1 MTKNRPR
8 AVPDHCSPHHFADA
22 NVVNHQRTDAD
33 EQLLLVLDNMPGAFV
48 YTDDDLRIVVCNDR
62 FKEMY
67 IVPHELL

>member
-8 AVPDHCSPHHFADA
+8 AVPDHCSLPHFADA
-22 NVVNHQRTDAD
+22 NVVNYQRADAD